1 MAPLKVDQYTVGLE
15 GRDTT
20 RKYARSVK
28 PVEQPPAIISLAHVR
43 STIPTPAMPAFLSL
57 D

>member
-43 STIPTPAMPAFLSL
+43 STLPTPAMPAFLSL